1 MSPRPLRVLFCCM
14 GNICRSPTAEGVFRK
29 LLAAEGLEGRIVVD
43 SAGTHDYHVGRPPDR
58 RTCHAAAL
66 RGYDLS
72 GLRARQVSAGD
83 FAEFDYV
90 LAMDRE
96 NLTEL
101 GRIAPAEHRGKARL
115 FMEFAATR
123 TGEDVPD
130 PYFGGS
136 REFGLVLDLVEA
148 GARGLLDELK
158 KKLDA

>member
-1 MSPRPLRVLFCCM
+1 MGPKRLRVLFCCM

-66 RGYDLS
+66 RGYDLG
-72 GLRARQVSAGD
+72 GLRARRVLAGD

-101 GRIAPAEHRGKARL
+101 ERIAPVEHHGKIRL

-136 REFGLVLDLVEA
+136 RAFGLVLDLVEV
-148 GARGLLDELK
+148 GAHGLLDELK